1 MTTDLINLEVE
12 RLPELYEKI
21 KDLPVRTIS
30 ENYGRVTDL
39 KILGWA
45 LGCLYIFT
53 LHKKGNTFEDI
64 QKIILDNEQSPY
76 YVSIPTLCR
85 EAWIWENII
94 SKAPHLLKDNYL
106 TKSHYKRM
114 SQYKKQIKEPVEE
127 LIYIAKRKE
136 EESQKHQKYSISRWE
151 EERGIVVTLQKEYI
165 CDICNEKVD
174 KFKKVCYNCL
184 KEENNGKLGR

>member
-1 MTTDLINLEVE
+1 MKQDLITLMEVE
-12 RLPELYEKI
+12 KLPELYEKI

-76 YVSIPTLCR
+76 YVSISTLCR

-94 SKAPHLLKDNYL
+94 SKASYLLKDNYL

-127 LIYIAKRKE
+127 LIYIAMRKE
-136 EESQKHQKYSISRWE
+136 EENHKHQKYSISRWE
-151 EERGIVVTLQKEYI
+151 EERGIVTLQKDYI
-165 CDICNEKVD
+165 CDVCGEKIENKFYKTCNL
-174 KFKKVCYNCL
+174 CYNKFI
-184 KEENNGKLGR
+184 KEE